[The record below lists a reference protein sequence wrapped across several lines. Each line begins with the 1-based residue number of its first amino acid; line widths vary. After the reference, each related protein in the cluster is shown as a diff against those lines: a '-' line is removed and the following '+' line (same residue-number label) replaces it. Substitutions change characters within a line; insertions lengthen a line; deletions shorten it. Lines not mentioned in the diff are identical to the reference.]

1 MEKIKRILI
10 HDKKSGEFIYPDGS
24 KVFFTSDTHFGHK
37 NIIEWTRRP
46 FDNVEEMNE
55 TLIENWNSVVGP
67 DDVIYHLG
75 DFAFGG
81 SSLWKD
87 VCSRLNGKKY
97 LIIGNHDEK
106 NLKDGFRVYFEDILW
121 QAKLRVEGRSI
132 YLNHFPFLCYGGTYR
147 RPEDAVWQ
155 FHGHTHEMQG
165 ENLGEDY
172 PRLQYRFPFQYDVGV
187 DFNDYKPISFTEIC
201 EKIEKKIQESGYFSK

>member
-1 MEKIKRILI
+1 MEKIEKILI
-10 HDKKSGEFIYPDGS
+10 HDKKSGDFTYPDGS

-37 NIIEWTRRP
+37 NIIGWTRRP
-46 FDNVEEMNE
+46 FDSIEEMNE
-55 TLIENWNSVVGP
+55 ALIKNWNSVVGE

-106 NLKDGFRVYFEDILW
+106 NLRNGYRDYFEDILW
-121 QAKLRVEGRSI
+121 QAKLRIEGRSI

-147 RPEDAVWQ
+147 KPEDVVWQ

-201 EKIEKKIQESGYFSK
+201 KKIEKNIQESGYFSK